1 MQQRTAAANPACV
14 CKGDAQTLRK
24 HVPKLAAQFCS
35 RRKQLWRANLQ
46 PNPKCCSATFRVAN
60 VPSTTQA
67 SCAKHSRAGTAR
79 AKAPQPVRRS
89 AYSAI
94 KHDLGWPSV
103 NSAWVPGGPRPRTLD
118 AKQPQTTER
127 EFARAG
133 GGQITSDFA
142 QRAADTSVSAGIF
155 AHDTEFSSWSH
166 LARSGAAT
174 GLQAPA
180 AHASL
185 APRNTGKSSVGR
197 ASDCRLQQSDG
208 PWFDSGW
215 PDASGVLRSTW
226 RSHSSAG

>member
-1 MQQRTAAANPACV
+1 MQQRTTAANPACV
-14 CKGDAQTLRK
+14 CSGDAQTLRK
-24 HVPKLAAQFCS
+24 PVPKLAAQFCS

-60 VPSTTQA
+60 VPSRRRRAHERSTTQA

-155 AHDTEFSSWSH
+155 AHDTEFISWSH

-174 GLQAPA
+174 GLHPPLTRSRWPA
-180 AHASL
+180 RRPSN
-185 APRNTGKSSVGR
+185 APRNVR
-197 ASDCRLQQSDG
+197 
-208 PWFDSGW
+208 
-215 PDASGVLRSTW
+215 
-226 RSHSSAG
+226 

>member
-1 MQQRTAAANPACV
+1 MPRTP
-14 CKGDAQTLRK
+14 TLNT
-24 HVPKLAAQFCS
+24 PKKVFKVGVLEPPLL
-35 RRKQLWRANLQ
+35 RLKTPTLNTEL
-46 PNPKCCSATFRVAN
+46 
-60 VPSTTQA
+60 
-67 SCAKHSRAGTAR
+67 
-79 AKAPQPVRRS
+79 
-89 AYSAI
+89 I

-103 NSAWVPGGPRPRTLD
+103 NSAWMPGGPRPRTLD

-155 AHDTEFSSWSH
+155 AHDTEFISWSH

-185 APRNTGKSSVGR
+185 APRNTGKSSVGNCR
-197 ASDCRLQQSDG
+197 RLQQSDG

>member
-1 MQQRTAAANPACV
+1 MLFCNLSCCQRALAPAARARTLHHASLVRKTFARWHRARQSTA
-14 CKGDAQTLRK
+14 T
-24 HVPKLAAQFCS
+24 
-35 RRKQLWRANLQ
+35 
-46 PNPKCCSATFRVAN
+46 
-60 VPSTTQA
+60 STTQ
-67 SCAKHSRAGTAR
+67 RAQELAR
-79 AKAPQPVRRS
+79 T
-89 AYSAI
+89 YSAM

-103 NSAWVPGGPRPRTLD
+103 NSAWMPGGPRPRTLD

-155 AHDTEFSSWSH
+155 AHDTEFISWSH